1 MKKVLKLLLLS
12 MLVLGLVLAA
22 AGCAQKAP
30 NNTGTPPA
38 QPDQA
43 KKPVL
48 TVGSETTYPPMEF
61 TKDGEYVGFDM
72 DLIRAIGEAEGYDVK
87 IQTMGFDSLIPGV
100 NAGNVDCIISSI
112 TITEDRAKVI
122 DFSNPYFT
130 AGLIIAVKQD
140 NNAVTT
146 LDDLKG
152 KRLAAEVGTTG
163 LAASNQIK
171 AKDPKTSVKV
181 FDSVGEAFMELEKGG
196 ADAVINDM
204 PITAYYIDT
213 TGKGRVKMVGEVFQ
227 ATDNYGIGVKKGNT
241 ALLAKINSGLD
252 KVKAS
257 GKYDELYKK
266 WFGEKK

>member
-1 MKKVLKLLLLS
+1 MKKGLKLLLVS
-12 MLVLGLVLAA
+12 MLIMGLALAVV
-22 AGCAQKAP
+22 GCAQKAP
-30 NNTGTPPA
+30 TDNAGTQPPA
-38 QPDQA
+38 AAP
-43 KKPVL
+43 KPVL

-61 TKDGEYVGFDM
+61 TKDGQYVGFDM
-72 DLIRAIGEAEGYDVK
+72 DLIRAIGEAEGFDVK

-100 NAGNVDCIISSI
+100 QAGNVDCIVSSI

-122 DFSNPYFT
+122 DFSDPYFT
-130 AGLIIAVKQD
+130 AGLIIAVPKD
-140 NNAVTT
+140 NTTITT

-163 LAASNQIK
+163 LAASNEIK
-171 AKDPKTSVKV
+171 AKDPKTTVKV

-204 PITAYYIDT
+204 PITSYYIDT
-213 TGKGRVKMVGEVFQ
+213 TGKDKVKMVGQVFQ

-241 ALLAKINSGLD
+241 AVLAKINSGLA

-257 GKYDELYKK
+257 GKYDEIYKK